1 MNIYSYYLVNVFAES
16 HFGGNPLAVFP
27 NADGLTDQ
35 QMQQIAQ
42 QFNLSETVFIF
53 KPTDLHG
60 ENSHNQQAVANLRIF
75 TPNYELPLAGHPT
88 LGSSFMLQKLQ
99 NLPIEFILNTQAKP
113 VKITVQGS
121 HIKMQIAGFSHETSL
136 ATADELAKAIGLT
149 PQDIEP
155 QAFWLN
161 SGSPQLLLQVLSKE
175 SLFNAK
181 IDKDLLTEICQKN
194 HGREMICLWF
204 ADSDNQVFVRF
215 FSLENGAIIQDSG
228 TGSACANL
236 GAYFI
241 LQGQFPL
248 EKAIFQGDDIG
259 RPNRL
264 SLRVDSEQNI
274 FVGGNV
280 IEVGKGEFYLPS
292 AV

>member
-1 MNIYSYYLVNVFAES
+1 MQECPFHLVNVFAET

-27 NADGLTDQ
+27 KADGLSDE

-53 KPTDLHG
+53 NTTNLH
-60 ENSHNQQAVANLRIF
+60 NNYKAVANLRIF

-88 LGSSFMLQKLQ
+88 LGSSFILQKLN
-99 NLPIEFILNTQAKP
+99 NLPNEFVLNTQAKS
-113 VKITVQGS
+113 VKISVQGS

-161 SGSPQLLLQVLSKE
+161 SGSPQLLLQVMSKD

-181 IDKDLLTEICQKN
+181 IDKDLLAQICQKN
-194 HGREMICLWF
+194 RGREMICLWF
-204 ADSDNQVFVRF
+204 ADSENDNVFVRF
-215 FSLENGAIIQDSG
+215 FSLENGAIVQDSG

-241 LQGQFPL
+241 LQGQFPTQ
-248 EKAIFQGDDIG
+248 KAIFQGDDMG

-264 SLRVDSEQNI
+264 TLKVDSEQNI

-280 IEVGKGEFYLPS
+280 IEVGKGEFYLP
-292 AV
+292 VV

>member
-1 MNIYSYYLVNVFAES
+1 MQTYPYHLVNVFAES

-27 NADGLTDQ
+27 NADGLTDE

-53 KPTDLHG
+53 NPTNLH
-60 ENSHNQQAVANLRIF
+60 NNYKAVANLRIF

-88 LGSSFMLQKLQ
+88 LGSSFILQKLN
-99 NLPIEFILNTQAKP
+99 NLPNEFVLNTQAKP
-113 VKITVQGS
+113 VKISVQGS
-121 HIKMQIAGFSHETSL
+121 HIEMQIAGFSHETSL

-161 SGSPQLLLQVLSKE
+161 SGSPQLLLQVMSKD

-181 IDKDLLTEICQKN
+181 IDKDLLAQICQKN
-194 HGREMICLWF
+194 CEREMICLWF
-204 ADSDNQVFVRF
+204 ADSENDNVFVRF
-215 FSLENGAIIQDSG
+215 FSLENGAIVQDSG

-241 LQGQFPL
+241 LQGQFPIQ
-248 EKAIFQGDDIG
+248 KAIFQGDDMG

-264 SLRVDSEQNI
+264 TLKVDNEQNI

-280 IEVGKGEFYLPS
+280 IEVGKGGFYLP
-292 AV
+292 VV

>member
-1 MNIYSYYLVNVFAES
+1 MTKYPFHLVNVFAET

-27 NADGLTDQ
+27 NAGGLTDE
-35 QMQQIAQ
+35 QMQQIAP

-53 KPTDLHG
+53 APTDLHG
-60 ENSHNQQAVANLRIF
+60 KKAIANLRIF

-88 LGSSFMLQKLQ
+88 LGSAFILKQL
-99 NLPIEFILNTQAKP
+99 NTVPNEFVLNTQAKP
-113 VKITVQGS
+113 VKISVQGS
-121 HIKMQIAGFSHETSL
+121 HINMQIAGFSHETSL
-136 ATADELAKAIGLT
+136 ATADELAKAISLM
-149 PQDIEP
+149 PQDIES

-181 IDKDLLTEICQKN
+181 IDKDLLAQICQKN
-194 HGREMICLWF
+194 RGREMICLWF
-204 ADSDNQVFVRF
+204 ADSENDNVFVRF
-215 FSLENGAIIQDSG
+215 FSLENGVIIQDSG

-241 LQGQFPL
+241 LQHQYPIA
-248 EKAIFQGDDIG
+248 KNIYQGDDMG

-264 SLRVDSEQNI
+264 ALKVDKDQHI

-280 IEVGKGEFYLPS
+280 IEVGKGEFYLPTNL
-292 AV
+292 